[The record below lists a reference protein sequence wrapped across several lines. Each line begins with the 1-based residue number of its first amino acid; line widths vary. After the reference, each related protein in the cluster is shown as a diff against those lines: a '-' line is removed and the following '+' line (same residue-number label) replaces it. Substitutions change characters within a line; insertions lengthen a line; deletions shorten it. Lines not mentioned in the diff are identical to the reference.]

1 MKRIRIWVLLLWIL
15 LPLCS
20 SHADSQPAWYGAYG
34 TAKWISGRTVI
45 VSVFADDTANRW
57 DFDSRS
63 DKEIYTKAYKR
74 MEIGMAWL
82 QKQVR
87 ARTKNKAQIIWDWI
101 NNDGL
106 YYRARLSG
114 NLTDSSSTYSVLTEY
129 IRQSV
134 DIEGIMRKYE
144 ADNILFAFFVN
155 APSSDR
161 YRSYTY
167 CANFSEIEK
176 NKVYYEAC
184 VFFPY
189 ARGREA
195 TPALY
200 AHEILHTFGA
210 YDLYETYDGSPITQ
224 SYIDY
229 LTKRKVKD
237 LMNQCIWDRFD
248 RVTVK
253 FSDVDA
259 YYVGIGRYQNAFKK
273 WNLGPSIY
281 DRWPK

>member
-1 MKRIRIWVLLLWIL
+1 MKRIGTWILLLCIL

-20 SHADSQPAWYGAYG
+20 AHADGQPAWYGAYG
-34 TAKWISGRTVI
+34 TAKYISGRTVI
-45 VSVFADDTANRW
+45 VSVFADDSVNSW
-57 DFDSRS
+57 DFDSPS
-63 DKEIYTKAYKR
+63 DRQIYTKAYKR

-114 NLTDSSSTYSVLTEY
+114 DLTDSSQVYPILADY

-134 DIEGIMRKYE
+134 DIKGIMQMYD

-161 YRSYTY
+161 YRSYT
-167 CANFSEIEK
+167 CSAIHFEVEK
-176 NKVYYEAC
+176 NDVFYEAC
-184 VFFPY
+184 IFFPY

-200 AHEILHTFGA
+200 AHEVMHTFGA
-210 YDLYETYDGSPITQ
+210 YDLYQTRNGSPITQ

-229 LTKRKVKD
+229 LTRRKVKD

-259 YYVGIGRYQNAFKK
+259 YYVGIGKYQNEFKK

-281 DRWPK
+281 DRWPQ